1 MCLFEMAENGTMN
14 IHKLSLGSTKYYTK
28 DPGRYDDDGDTF
40 FPSRNTIKR
49 DICGLMSYS
58 YITQLTLLRLPW
70 WVRQ

>member
-1 MCLFEMAENGTMN
+1 MAENGTMN

-49 DICGLMSYS
+49 DI
-58 YITQLTLLRLPW
+58 
-70 WVRQ
+70 